1 MNLVTRSTV
10 IQLAS
15 DDNLIVET
23 TDVIINFS
31 TCKASDY
38 CLGISIF
45 ITLLLALSDDDIS
58 ILAQILQ
65 KINVGHFYYFK
76 IESESL

>member
-15 DDNLIVET
+15 DDNLIAET

-31 TCKASDY
+31 ACKASDY
-38 CLGISIF
+38 SFLY
-45 ITLLLALSDDDIS
+45 
-58 ILAQILQ
+58 
-65 KINVGHFYYFK
+65 HFYN
-76 IESESL
+76 IVVSLV